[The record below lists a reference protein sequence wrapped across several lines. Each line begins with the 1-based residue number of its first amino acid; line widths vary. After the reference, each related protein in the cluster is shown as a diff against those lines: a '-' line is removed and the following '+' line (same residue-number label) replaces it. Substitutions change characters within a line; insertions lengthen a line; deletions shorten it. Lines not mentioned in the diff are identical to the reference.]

1 VSVAN
6 NYNFVGDTHQ
16 ADLLM
21 TQTLTKKLT
30 FQEFVDWKPEDK
42 LYELHDG
49 VVVEVAQP
57 IGKHENVFIFLSRK
71 INVEIDRL
79 NLPYGIP
86 SKVLVKP
93 EENDSAYYPDVLVL
107 DKRNLKNEPL
117 YAKESTVSKS
127 ESIPLVI
134 EIVSTN
140 WGDDYAVKFEEYEN
154 IGIQEYVIVD
164 YLGLG
169 GKRFIGS
176 PKQPTITVCQFID
189 GEYKSV
195 LYRGD
200 DVIELISFPEL
211 KLTANQIFQSASAEF

>member
-1 VSVAN
+1 
-6 NYNFVGDTHQ
+6 
-16 ADLLM
+16 M
-21 TQTLTKKLT
+21 TQTLNKTVT
-30 FQEFVDWKPEDK
+30 FEEFVKWKPENK
-42 LYELHDG
+42 HYELHDG
-49 VVVEVAQP
+49 VIVEVAQP
-57 IGKHENVFIFLSRK
+57 IGKHENVFAFLSRK

-79 NLPYGIP
+79 NLPYIVP

-93 EENDSAYYPDVLVL
+93 DGKESAYLPDVLVL
-107 DKRNLKNEPL
+107 DKRNLKNESL
-117 YAKESTVSKS
+117 FEKESTVSQS
-127 ESIPLVI
+127 ESIPLVV
-134 EIVSTN
+134 EVVSTN

-200 DVIELISFPEL
+200 DIIELISFPEL

>member
-1 VSVAN
+1 MI
-6 NYNFVGDTHQ
+6 Q
-16 ADLLM
+16 A
-21 TQTLTKKLT
+21 LTKKLT

-42 LYELHDG
+42 HYELHDG
-49 VVVEVAQP
+49 EVVEMAQP
-57 IGKHENVFIFLSRK
+57 IGKHENVFTFLSRK

-79 NLPYGIP
+79 NLPYGIS

-140 WGDDYAVKFEEYEN
+140 WGLDYAVKFEEYEN
-154 IGIQEYVIVD
+154 IGIAEYVIVD

-169 GKRFIGS
+169 GKRFIGN
-176 PKQPTITVCQFID
+176 PKRPTITVCQLKD
-189 GEYKSV
+189 GEYSTV
-195 LYRGD
+195 LYQD
-200 DVIELISFPEL
+200 DETVELMSFPEL
-211 KLTANQIFQSASAEF
+211 KLTANQIFQSAEAEY